1 MSNVIK
7 SYDDLPLM
15 LSASDVAKVLSISRA
30 NAYELMH
37 SRGTGF
43 PVLRIGRRMLVPRD
57 KFLAW
62 VEQQIRTDGS
72 I

>member
-15 LSASDVAKVLSISRA
+15 LKASEVAQVLGISRA

-37 SRGTGF
+37 AKGNGF
-43 PVLRIGRRMLVPRD
+43 PVLRIGRRMIVPRD
-57 KFLAW
+57 KLLDW
-62 VEQQIRTDGS
+62 IEQQLSR
-72 I
+72 

>member
-37 SRGTGF
+37 SRVTGF

-57 KFLAW
+57 KFLVW
-62 VEQQIRTDGS
+62 IEHQIRTDGNL
-72 I
+72 